1 MRSVLV
7 TGPTGH
13 IDEYAEAARRAGWEA
28 REFALLRIE
37 PRSFARADL
46 SRDRFDWICVA
57 SGSSLPW
64 LETALSLLPSLRAA
78 PCAVVGRRTADRVE
92 RLGLSVKIGPCADAA
107 ELDSALCSGAAR
119 GAAVLC
125 PRGDRSEELARSLR
139 EGGFEVDSPL
149 AYATHPLEREGPAPE
164 STAVFFASPSAVR
177 SWHAGKETARRIAIA
192 IGRTTFDALHEETS
206 ASFFD
211 TISLPEPTPEAF
223 AVVLQHLDIGSTS

>member
-1 MRSVLV
+1 MKSVLV
-7 TGPTGH
+7 TGPAGH
-13 IDEYAEAARRAGWEA
+13 LEEYADAARRAGWEA

-46 SRDRFDWICVA
+46 SLDRFDWICIA

-64 LETALSLLPSLRAA
+64 LEAALSSLPSLRAA
-78 PCAVVGRRTADRVE
+78 SCAVVGHRTAQGVS
-92 RLGLSVKIGPCADAA
+92 RLGLAVGIGPCADAA
-107 ELDSALCSGAAR
+107 ELHSALRSRAAR
-119 GAAVLC
+119 GASVLC
-125 PRGDRSEELARSLR
+125 PRGDRSEELVRSLR
-139 EGGFEVDSPL
+139 QEGFEVESPL
-149 AYATHPLEREGPAPE
+149 AYETHALEREVPAPE

-177 SWHAGKETARRIAIA
+177 LWHSGKETARRVAIA

>member
-13 IDEYAEAARRAGWEA
+13 IEEYAEAARRAGWEA
-28 REFALLRIE
+28 HALPLLRIE

-46 SRDRFDWICVA
+46 SRDRFDWICIA
-57 SGSSLPW
+57 SGSSLAW
-64 LETALSLLPSLRAA
+64 LEGAFSLLPSLRAA
-78 PCAVVGRRTADRVE
+78 ACAVVGRRTAEGVS
-92 RLGLSVKIGPCADAA
+92 RLGFSVGIGPCADAA
-107 ELDSALCSGAAR
+107 ELHSALRSRAAR
-119 GAAVLC
+119 GASVLC
-125 PRGDRSEELARSLR
+125 PHGDRSEELARSLR
-139 EGGFEVDSPL
+139 QDGFEVESPL
-149 AYATHPLEREGPAPE
+149 AYETRPLEREGSAPE

>member
-1 MRSVLV
+1 MKSVLV
-7 TGPTGH
+7 TGPTEH
-13 IDEYAEAARRAGWEA
+13 LEEYADAARRAGWEA
-28 REFALLRIE
+28 HAYALLRIE

-46 SRDRFDWICVA
+46 SRERFDWICVA
-57 SGSSLPW
+57 SASSLPW
-64 LETALSLLPSLRAA
+64 LEAALSHLPALRAA
-78 PCAVVGRRTADRVE
+78 SCAVVGRRTAE
-92 RLGLSVKIGPCADAA
+92 GLARLGFAVKIGPCADAA
-107 ELDSALCSGAAR
+107 ELHSELRVRAAR
-119 GAAVLC
+119 GASVLC
-125 PRGDRSEELARSLR
+125 PRGDRSEDLARALR
-139 EGGFEVDSPL
+139 KDGFDVESPL
-149 AYATHPLEREGPAPE
+149 AYETRALERAVPAPE